1 MSREDSI
8 PQGIRDQWKKSGNE
22 AAAMASISGGQSGHL
37 NSLLVVD
44 DTGRQHSQT
53 DATLQTNTNSK
64 DSNWSQFFENARL
77 LDEIRKDVMRTHPDL
92 SFFLEETRSLG
103 QRRYAALERILFI
116 WAKLNKGVRIPNT
129 HVYISLL

>member
-1 MSREDSI
+1 
-8 PQGIRDQWKKSGNE
+8 
-22 AAAMASISGGQSGHL
+22 MASISGGQSGHL

-44 DTGRQHSQT
+44 DAGRQHSQT